1 MRHGARR
8 SPLPTAPGASVF
20 WLRLHSGK
28 ALQQCHF
35 NCNRWNGSTGALS
48 QRGAEAQRRMSRVRS
63 AEDYAAVVSWKEHLF
78 VEGNSWG
85 DRLTSTSPA
94 RWKRQAPRRCSAAC
108 STADG
113 AQVRRRLASAP
124 LWESSPVARA
134 LRAHVSHDTNMH
146 DKSRTFLRNVTNI
159 TQTRPMA
166 TVPRGPVD
174 HLDRG
179 PSQTT
184 TGTLDGNL
192 TC

>member
-1 MRHGARR
+1 MARGVVRCRRHPGQASFGFGSTLGKR
-8 SPLPTAPGASVF
+8 SSNAISTVIDG
-20 WLRLHSGK
+20 
-28 ALQQCHF
+28 
-35 NCNRWNGSTGALS
+35 NGSTGALS

-174 HLDRG
+174 PLARG
-179 PSQTT
+179 PSHPSMSIIHIYETR
-184 TGTLDGNL
+184 
-192 TC
+192 